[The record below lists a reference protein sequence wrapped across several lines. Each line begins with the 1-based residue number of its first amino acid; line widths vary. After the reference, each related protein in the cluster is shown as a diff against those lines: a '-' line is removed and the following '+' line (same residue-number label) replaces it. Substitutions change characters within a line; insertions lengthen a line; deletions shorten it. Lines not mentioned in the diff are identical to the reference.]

1 MLSNVAQPIR
11 KQHQPDVPRFIS
23 PTNKKQSKNNV
34 KNNFFLNSPTTYY
47 TIYIPHMFQ
56 KMQAFITSAF
66 MYEPPVRRYNDIH
79 TKVIKEI
86 KAGKSGACVY
96 ELENNCILKT
106 YLPRDHNEYF
116 KTGTAQVKRDKYV
129 KHKYEYIRSIRDIV
143 MANILPDSMSPKVYD
158 YGFVKTGK
166 GLQPFIIMEKVRGVD
181 LFTYMPTGTDRDI
194 RILSNIVGAVRQFNK
209 CIRSYNPA
217 VIPCHKD
224 LHPHNIMVN
233 PYNNEVKLIDFD
245 LSTCPYDLLRTND
258 STHRYT
264 NPLLDKLIGNSIQVT
279 KAYTHEHL
287 NNTPKHIKE
296 DADLYQLYSVFYYF
310 SHHNKRLPKLVDAV
324 CGTSNKS
331 EFLDTSERLLKL
343 EKRVLKL

>member
-56 KMQAFITSAF
+56 QMQAFITSAF

-79 TKVIKEI
+79 NKVIKEI

-116 KTGTAQVKRDKYV
+116 KTGTAQAKRDKYV
-129 KHKYEYIRSIRDIV
+129 KHRYEYAVKYIRSIRDIV
-143 MANILPDSMSPKVYD
+143 MASILPDSMSPKVYD
-158 YGFVKTGK
+158 YGFVKTDK
-166 GLQPFIIMEKVRGVD
+166 GLQPFMIMEKVRGVD
-181 LFTYMPTGTDRDI
+181 LFTYTPTGTDRDI
-194 RILSNIVGAVRQFNK
+194 RILSNIVGAVRQFNE

-245 LSTCPYDLLRTND
+245 LSTCPYDLYGPTIPPTVGM
-258 STHRYT
+258 STLWWT
-264 NPLLDKLIGNSIQVT
+264 
-279 KAYTHEHL
+279 
-287 NNTPKHIKE
+287 
-296 DADLYQLYSVFYYF
+296 
-310 SHHNKRLPKLVDAV
+310 
-324 CGTSNKS
+324 
-331 EFLDTSERLLKL
+331 RLLEIVSRQRSVTLMRGCGVYQSMSKGTRTCTSCTL
-343 EKRVLKL
+343 CSITFLILIRG